1 MKKSTK
7 TILIS
12 LLVIVLIVVLALSL
26 SNLGKPTEITQG
38 DLEQKIRSGMVDQIY
53 IKGNYEAYILLKAP
67 NSKVDAN
74 KFPNQADNYV
84 KIFSR
89 RDFENYLYNI
99 EQSIRNDNGGVLPDG
114 WKKPIVSYNNP
125 DEGSFWVNLI
135 PIFGF
140 LIITGLFIYIFKKS
154 QGSNSMVM
162 NFSKNKAR
170 LNDNIKVRFDD
181 VAGADEEKEEL
192 QEIVEFLKNPKKF
205 SDLGARIPKGV
216 LLVGPPG
223 TGKTLFA
230 KAVAG
235 EAGVPFF
242 SISGSDFV
250 EMFVGTGAAR
260 VRDMFSEARKNMPC
274 IVFIDE
280 IDAVGRQ
287 RGTGLGGGH
296 DEREQ
301 TLNQL
306 LVQMDGFEH
315 SDGIIIMAAT
325 NRADILDPALLR
337 PGRFDRQIAVNPP
350 DVKGREAIFRVHSR
364 NKPLDKDID
373 FKKLGRLTTGFTGAD
388 IENLL
393 NEAAILAARKNQKLI
408 TMNEIYEAINK
419 VIAGPQK
426 KSHVVTETDKRITAF
441 HEAGHA
447 IVGQLLPYCDNV
459 QEVSI
464 IPRGMAAGYTI
475 TRPDSDDEHVTKNKL
490 EDTIAMMLAGRAAE
504 EIIIHDIST
513 GASNDIQRASG
524 IARKMVTEWGMSN
537 KLGNFFLGQSG
548 EVFIG
553 RDFGSQ
559 HQYSEQIA
567 GIIDEEI
574 KDILD
579 RNYKRAIDLLTEHK
593 SVLNNMVMVLFD
605 RETIYSDEV
614 QLLFEGKSA
623 DEIIAYSIKRDNDRY
638 NHAKKNDAPTS
649 EVKAEPIVTSADSA
663 DKATSDNNT
672 VDNTK
677 ADEVSDTTADKDNST
692 VETATES
699 TEPIV
704 ADTDKADIS
713 VTNLDNA
720 EANTIVDDVPKD
732 TDTEDTPSEDIVD
745 TEDTPSEDIVETV
758 VNKTNSKKGKAKK
771 DSADND

>member
-1 MKKSTK
+1 MKKTTK
-7 TILIS
+7 TILIV
-12 LLVIVLIVVLALSL
+12 LLVIVLIVGIALSF
-26 SNLGKPTEITQG
+26 SNVGKPKEITQG
-38 DLEQKIRSGMVDQIY
+38 ELEKLIETGDKVDKIY
-53 IKGNYEAYILLKAP
+53 IKGNFEAYILYKP
-67 NSKVDAN
+67 TNIDVNS
-74 KFPNQADNYV
+74 FPNKADAYV
-84 KIFSR
+84 KIASR
-89 RDFENYLYNI
+89 RDFETVLNNI
-99 EQSIRNDNGGVLPDG
+99 EERVRKNNEGQLPVN
-114 WKKPIVSYNNP
+114 WKRPEISFDNP
-125 DEGSFWVNLI
+125 DSGSIWVNLI

-140 LIITGLFIYIFKKS
+140 LILAGLFIYMFKQS
-154 QGSNSMVM
+154 QGGNSMVM
-162 NFSKNKAR
+162 NFSKNRAR
-170 LNDNIKVRFDD
+170 LNENIKVRFDD
-181 VAGADEEKEEL
+181 VAGAEEEKEEL

-205 SDLGARIPKGV
+205 SELGARIPKGV

-235 EAGVPFF
+235 EAGVNFY

-260 VRDMFSEARKNMPC
+260 VRDMFAEARKNMPC

-350 DVKGREAIFRVHSR
+350 DVKGREAIFKVHSR
-364 NKPLDKDID
+364 NKPLGKDID
-373 FKKLGRLTTGFTGAD
+373 FKQLARLTTGFTGAD

-393 NEAAILAARKNQKLI
+393 NEAAILAARKSLKVI
-408 TMNEIYEAINK
+408 TMVEINEAINK

-426 KSHVVTETDKRITAF
+426 KSHVVSEADKRITAF
-441 HEAGHA
+441 HESGHA

-459 QEVSI
+459 HEVSI

-504 EIIIHDIST
+504 EIIIKDIST

-524 IARKMVTEWGMSN
+524 IARKMVTEWGMS
-537 KLGNFFLGQSG
+537 KRLGNFFLGESG

-559 HQYSEQIA
+559 HQYSEEIA

-579 RNYKRAIDLLTEHK
+579 RNYKRAIDILTENK
-593 SVLNNMVMVLFD
+593 SILNNMVMVLFEK
-605 RETIYSDEV
+605 ETIFSDEIA
-614 QLLFEGKSA
+614 LLFEGKSA
-623 DEIIAYSIKRDNDRY
+623 DEVIAYSKKRDTDLY
-638 NHAKKNDAPTS
+638 N
-649 EVKAEPIVTSADSA
+649 
-663 DKATSDNNT
+663 
-672 VDNTK
+672 
-677 ADEVSDTTADKDNST
+677 NS
-692 VETATES
+692 
-699 TEPIV
+699 
-704 ADTDKADIS
+704 
-713 VTNLDNA
+713 
-720 EANTIVDDVPKD
+720 
-732 TDTEDTPSEDIVD
+732 
-745 TEDTPSEDIVETV
+745 
-758 VNKTNSKKGKAKK
+758 KK
-771 DSADND
+771 DSAPVITSVKTEPKKEDVKVNVDTTTEVKSDADVKSESEVKTEIANSEKATEIKTDVANNETDVASENTTVKTEKNDVIDKDPVIGNTDDTDDNKIN

>member
-12 LLVIVLIVVLALSL
+12 LLVIALIVILALSL
-26 SNLGKPTEITQG
+26 SNINKPKEIKQG
-38 DLEQKIRSGMVDQIY
+38 ELENKIREGMVAQIY
-53 IKGNYEAYILLKAP
+53 IKGNYEAYVLLTSP
-67 NSKVDAN
+67 NSSVNAN
-74 KFPNQADNYV
+74 KFPSQADYYV

-89 RDFENYLYNI
+89 RDFENYLNTI
-99 EQSIRNDNGGVLPDG
+99 EQNLKDENGGVLPAG
-114 WKKPIVSYNNP
+114 WTKPILSYDNP
-125 DEGSFWVNLI
+125 DAGSIWISLI
-135 PIFGF
+135 PLLGMVFIAG
-140 LIITGLFIYIFKKS
+140 IFIYMFKQS
-154 QGSNSMVM
+154 QGGNSMVM
-162 NFSKNKAR
+162 NFSKNRAK
-170 LNDNIKVRFDD
+170 LNTNIKVRFDD
-181 VAGADEEKEEL
+181 VAGAEEEKEEL

-205 SDLGARIPKGV
+205 SELGARIPKGV

-260 VRDMFSEARKNMPC
+260 VRDMFDQAKKNMPC

-350 DVKGREAIFRVHSR
+350 DVKGREAIFKVHAR
-364 NKPLDKDID
+364 NKPLGNDID
-373 FKKLGRLTTGFTGAD
+373 FRKLGRLTTGFTGAD

-408 TMNEIYEAINK
+408 TMVEINEAINK

-426 KSHVVTETDKRITAF
+426 KSRVVTESDKRITAF
-441 HEAGHA
+441 HESGHA

-459 QEVSI
+459 HEVSI

-553 RDFGSQ
+553 RDFGAQ
-559 HQYSEQIA
+559 HQYSEEIA

-579 RNYKRAIDLLTEHK
+579 RNYKRAIEILTEHK
-593 SVLNNMVMVLFD
+593 SVLNNMVMVLFE

-614 QLLFEGKSA
+614 QLLFEDKTA
-623 DEIIAYSIKRDNDRY
+623 DEVIAYSKERDTEHY
-638 NHAKKNDAPTS
+638 NNAKKNDASKPDA
-649 EVKAEPIVTSADSA
+649 VIAPLP
-663 DKATSDNNT
+663 DKTETKPATENTALTSDNVT
-672 VDNTK
+672 E
-677 ADEVSDTTADKDNST
+677 A
-692 VETATES
+692 ATE
-699 TEPIV
+699 
-704 ADTDKADIS
+704 KA
-713 VTNLDNA
+713 T
-720 EANTIVDDVPKD
+720 D
-732 TDTEDTPSEDIVD
+732 TDTPQAEQSVNDSAISNEKSSDK
-745 TEDTPSEDIVETV
+745 TV
-758 VNKTNSKKGKAKK
+758 NASDKK
-771 DSADND
+771 DSEK

>member
-1 MKKSTK
+1 MKKTTK
-7 TILIS
+7 TILIV
-12 LLVIVLIVVLALSL
+12 LLVIVLIVGIALSF
-26 SNLGKPTEITQG
+26 SNVGKPKEITQG
-38 DLEQKIRSGMVDQIY
+38 ELEQKIENNMVDKIF
-53 IKGNYEAYILLKAP
+53 IKGNFEAYILYKP
-67 NSKVDAN
+67 TNVEVSS
-74 KFPNQADNYV
+74 FPNKADAYV
-84 KIFSR
+84 KIASR
-89 RDFENYLYNI
+89 RDFETVLNNI
-99 EQSIRNDNGGVLPDG
+99 ELRIERKNENLPDDQ
-114 WKKPIVSYNNP
+114 KIVFKRPEVSYDNP
-125 DEGSFWVNLI
+125 DSGSIWVNLI
-135 PIFGF
+135 PILGF
-140 LIITGLFIYIFKKS
+140 LIIAGLFIYMFKQS
-154 QGSNSMVM
+154 QGGNSMVM
-162 NFSKNKAR
+162 NFSKNRAR
-170 LNDNIKVRFDD
+170 LNENIKVRFDD
-181 VAGADEEKEEL
+181 VAGAEEEKEEL

-205 SDLGARIPKGV
+205 SELGARIPKGV

-235 EAGVPFF
+235 EAGVNFY

-260 VRDMFSEARKNMPC
+260 VRDMFAEARKNMPC

-350 DVKGREAIFRVHSR
+350 DVKGREAIFKVHSR
-364 NKPLDKDID
+364 NKPLGKDID
-373 FKKLGRLTTGFTGAD
+373 FKKLARLTTGFTGAD

-393 NEAAILAARKNQKLI
+393 NEAAILAARKSLKVI
-408 TMNEIYEAINK
+408 TMVEINEAINK

-426 KSHVVTETDKRITAF
+426 KSHVVSEADKRITAF
-441 HEAGHA
+441 HESGHA

-459 QEVSI
+459 HEVSI

-504 EIIIHDIST
+504 EIIIKDIST

-524 IARKMVTEWGMSN
+524 IARKMVTEWGMS
-537 KLGNFFLGQSG
+537 KRLGNFFLGESG

-559 HQYSEQIA
+559 HQYSEEIA

-579 RNYKRAIDLLTEHK
+579 RNYKRAIDILTEHK
-593 SVLNNMVMVLFD
+593 SVLNNMVMVLFEK
-605 RETIYSDEV
+605 ETIFSDEV

-623 DEIIAYSIKRDNDRY
+623 EEVIAYSKKRDTDLYND
-638 NHAKKNDAPTS
+638 S
-649 EVKAEPIVTSADSA
+649 
-663 DKATSDNNT
+663 
-672 VDNTK
+672 
-677 ADEVSDTTADKDNST
+677 
-692 VETATES
+692 
-699 TEPIV
+699 
-704 ADTDKADIS
+704 
-713 VTNLDNA
+713 
-720 EANTIVDDVPKD
+720 
-732 TDTEDTPSEDIVD
+732 
-745 TEDTPSEDIVETV
+745 
-758 VNKTNSKKGKAKK
+758 KK
-771 DSADND
+771 DSQPIITSVKTEEAKTNQVKETKVEEVKPEKVVEETKVDEVKPEDVVENNKATNNETDDSEITTEPVIDDNKKEEK

>member
-7 TILIS
+7 TILIC

-26 SNLGKPTEITQG
+26 SNIGKPKEIKQG
-38 DLEQKIRSGMVDQIY
+38 ELENMIKEGTVQEIY
-53 IKGNYEAYILLKAP
+53 IKGNFEAYVLLKSP
-67 NSKVDAN
+67 NSKVEAN
-74 KFPNQADNYV
+74 KFPNQADYYV

-89 RDFENYLYNI
+89 RDFETYLHNI
-99 EQSIRNDNGGVLPDG
+99 QQEMEGTEG
-114 WKKPIVSYNNP
+114 WKKPIVSYDNP
-125 DEGSFWVNLI
+125 DSGSFWINLI

-140 LIITGLFIYIFKKS
+140 LIIAGIFIYVFKQS
-154 QGSNSMVM
+154 QGGNSMVM
-162 NFSKNKAR
+162 NFSKNRAR
-170 LNDNIKVRFDD
+170 LNNNIKVRFDD

-205 SDLGARIPKGV
+205 SELGARIPKGV

-260 VRDMFSEARKNMPC
+260 VRDMFAEARKNMPC

-350 DVKGREAIFRVHSR
+350 DVKGREAIFKVHAR
-364 NKPLDKDID
+364 NKPLGSDID

-393 NEAAILAARKNQKLI
+393 NEAAILAARKNLKVI
-408 TMNEIYEAINK
+408 TMVEINEAINK

-441 HEAGHA
+441 HESGHA

-459 QEVSI
+459 HEVSI

-504 EIIIHDIST
+504 ELIIHDIST

-524 IARKMVTEWGMSN
+524 IARKMVTEWGMSK

-559 HQYSEQIA
+559 HQYSEEIA

-574 KDILD
+574 KAILD
-579 RNYKRAIDLLTEHK
+579 RNYKRALDLLTENK
-593 SVLNNMVMVLFD
+593 SVLNNMVMVLFE

-614 QLLFEGKSA
+614 TLLFEGKSA
-623 DEIIAYSIKRDNDRY
+623 EEVIAYSKKRDEDLY
-638 NHAKKNDAPTS
+638 NKSKKTETPQNAVVVPMPSVNEEVKTASDEQTTDANSTTSDVTATTEVKEDTSVNSDSETTNSENETS
-649 EVKAEPIVTSADSA
+649 ETP
-663 DKATSDNNT
+663 
-672 VDNTK
+672 
-677 ADEVSDTTADKDNST
+677 NS
-692 VETATES
+692 EK
-699 TEPIV
+699 PN
-704 ADTDKADIS
+704 D
-713 VTNLDNA
+713 
-720 EANTIVDDVPKD
+720 
-732 TDTEDTPSEDIVD
+732 
-745 TEDTPSEDIVETV
+745 
-758 VNKTNSKKGKAKK
+758 KKGEAE
-771 DSADND
+771 

>member
-7 TILIS
+7 TILII
-12 LLVIVLIVVLALSL
+12 LLVVVLIVGIALTF
-26 SNLGKPTEITQG
+26 SNVGNNNEITQG
-38 DLEQKIRSGMVDQIY
+38 ELRDKIIAGDVEQIS
-53 IKGNYEAYILLKAP
+53 IKGNFEAYILLTA
-67 NSKVDAN
+67 NISKVKDVK
-74 KFPNQADNYV
+74 KFPSQYDHYV
-84 KIFSR
+84 KISSR
-89 RDFENYLYNI
+89 RDFEYFLDGIQNEINYHNEHLASGEEAI
-99 EQSIRNDNGGVLPDG
+99 EFVRPKVRYD
-114 WKKPIVSYNNP
+114 NP
-125 DEGSFWVNLI
+125 DSGSFFINLI
-135 PIFGF
+135 PLLGFIILISIF
-140 LIITGLFIYIFKKS
+140 LYTFKQS
-154 QGSNSMVM
+154 QGGNSMVM
-162 NFSKNKAR
+162 NFSKNRAR
-170 LNDNIKVRFDD
+170 LNNNIKVRFDD
-181 VAGADEEKEEL
+181 VAGAEEEKEEL

-205 SDLGARIPKGV
+205 SELGARIPKGV

-260 VRDMFSEARKNMPC
+260 VRDMFAEARKNMPC

-350 DVKGREAIFRVHSR
+350 DARGREAIFKVHAR
-364 NKPLDKDID
+364 NKPLGSDVD

-393 NEAAILAARKNQKLI
+393 NEAAILAARKNLKLI
-408 TMNEIYEAINK
+408 TMVEINEAINK

-426 KSHVVTETDKRITAF
+426 KSRIVSEADKRITAF
-441 HEAGHA
+441 HESGHA
-447 IVGQLLPYCDNV
+447 IVGELLPYCDNV
-459 QEVSI
+459 HEVSI

-475 TRPDSDDEHVTKNKL
+475 TRPDNDDEHITKNKL

-504 EIIIHDIST
+504 ELIIKDIST

-524 IARKMVTEWGMSN
+524 IARKMVTEWGMSK

-559 HQYSEQIA
+559 HQYSEEIA
-567 GIIDEEI
+567 GVIDEEI

-579 RNYKRAIDLLTEHK
+579 RNYKRALTILEENK
-593 SVLNNMVMVLFD
+593 SILNNMVMVLFEK
-605 RETIYSDEV
+605 ETIFSDEV
-614 QLLFEGKSA
+614 AMLFDGKSA
-623 DEIIAYSIKRDNDRY
+623 DEVIEYSKKRDNDLY
-638 NHAKKNDAPTS
+638 NSAKKNTVT
-649 EVKAEPIVTSADSA
+649 EVKPVVKEEVSKEPAKTEVVKTEPAKTEVEKTKVENSENSNSATDDKPITTEPTITNSDVTSSTDA
-663 DKATSDNNT
+663 
-672 VDNTK
+672 
-677 ADEVSDTTADKDNST
+677 EVVKKEDKDN
-692 VETATES
+692 
-699 TEPIV
+699 
-704 ADTDKADIS
+704 D
-713 VTNLDNA
+713 
-720 EANTIVDDVPKD
+720 
-732 TDTEDTPSEDIVD
+732 
-745 TEDTPSEDIVETV
+745 
-758 VNKTNSKKGKAKK
+758 
-771 DSADND
+771 